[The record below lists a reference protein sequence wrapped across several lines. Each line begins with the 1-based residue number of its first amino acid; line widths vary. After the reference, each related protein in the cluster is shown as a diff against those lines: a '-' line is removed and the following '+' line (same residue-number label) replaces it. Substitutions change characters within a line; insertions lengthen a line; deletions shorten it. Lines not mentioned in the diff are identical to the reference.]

1 MWDKICHAHARVL
14 CTYSIDQDTGQDQVE
29 HVEHGASPDP
39 CKIMQLNWS
48 RISEVEQTTS
58 VLHNLTTTRL

>member
-1 MWDKICHAHARVL
+1 MLDKIDHAHARVL

-39 CKIMQLNWS
+39 CNIMQL
-48 RISEVEQTTS
+48 E
-58 VLHNLTTTRL
+58 LK